1 MAMPSR
7 RSTDRA
13 VRWIDGLECL
23 VLGVDGVNLRSVA
36 LWLLVIA
43 AGSGCAPAMVIGP
56 LQHEQNEREKLLTRA
71 KAAGASDEV
80 LRAVAPPL
88 TPDEIRSFQAEGDS
102 CRASYLWKNGLT
114 WTGGA
119 FVGAA
124 AALTIGDAYAT
135 EITDKTDQVLFGVS
149 AGSLA
154 ALGSILVIAG
164 EIVQQHFTDR
174 GCWVK

>member
-1 MAMPSR
+1 
-7 RSTDRA
+7 
-13 VRWIDGLECL
+13 
-23 VLGVDGVNLRSVA
+23 VLGTAGMTLKAVIG
-36 LWLLVIA
+36 WLLVVA
-43 AGSGCAPAMVIGP
+43 AGPGCIPSSVIGP
-56 LQHEQNEREKLLTRA
+56 LQHEQDEREKLLIRA

-88 TPDEIRSFQAEGDS
+88 TAEETRSFQAEGES
-102 CRASYLWKNGLT
+102 CRASYLWKNALT

-124 AALTIGDAYAT
+124 AGLTIGDAYAAN
-135 EITDKTDQVLFGVS
+135 ITNKTDQILFGVS